1 MGHGRAHLVRAVM
14 EGVCFAMRDSLVLM
28 HELQGPFSEARAVG
42 GGSRGHLWRQL
53 QADIYGLP
61 VVTMGPASG
70 PPYGAAAM
78 AAVGAGDLASIAE
91 TADSWLH
98 VEETVEPEPGRVE
111 LYSELYNAY
120 RELYP
125 ALKRRFADTAALME
139 RLSR

>member
-1 MGHGRAHLVRAVM
+1 
-14 EGVCFAMRDSLVLM
+14 MRDSLDLM
-28 HELQGPFSEARAVG
+28 HGVQGAFSEARAVG

-70 PPYGAAAM
+70 PSYGAAAM
-78 AAVGAGDLASIAE
+78 AAVGAGDFASIAE

-98 VEETVEPEPGRVE
+98 VEETIEPGPRRVE

-125 ALKRRFADTAALME
+125 ALKRPFANTAALME
-139 RLSR
+139 RLSG